1 MDASTI
7 AAVASVVG
15 SAALGAT
22 AGLKVIPELIT
33 SRRLVRKIAETDA
46 HTFGDEIIGGVRRA
60 GRPRGKLRSSNVA
73 GMVAG
78 ALRLRGGGYTRAYN
92 VTPKATMLGH
102 GHDVDHRYEAIAR
115 MLGAEKPAGTLIT
128 FRYSSD
134 SDPGQAIDEHLSARP
149 AEEEISPGARLLHDT
164 GLEYMRGKAMAGA
177 FRRERVSLWVS
188 VPTGGGDKSG
198 AGATAFMNT
207 LASEI
212 KRGGV
217 RNLLSAVATARAA
230 SASERITRRMLREE
244 REAYRAAER
253 VFKQVERE
261 CPLRIERMT
270 PEETFTA
277 LFLSHHQNA
286 NSAPPLS
293 TAVMRNTQR
302 YLCGE
307 SIEYGNNFM
316 RHGRYPVA
324 MVALDT
330 PPQAGPQNQKRIV
343 PSVTRHL
350 VGNPRLNFRHQIVT
364 QYVCLDR
371 AKAQSQIQNRMV
383 KIERACTDSRGVLSF
398 NNDAKVTYG
407 ALQQVDEQLTDPT
420 ETVVLARVFV
430 LVYGDPATTQKDLQ
444 ASLNRLDD
452 YCEEVITTVR
462 NMPGAN
468 ASRVEGADLRFLY
481 LTAIAGEELAY
492 PLNGLEHTEVG
503 DTLSC
508 LTPTETAFTGYPRWH
523 SLYHTATGRTF
534 RYNVFDTSITSSPVA
549 LVISGQGGGKS
560 NLMTDIVCDTLAEVP
575 RAVAYVTAF
584 GGDFAW
590 LCRLIGGRLYRFVDG
605 DPRAINIFDYPGLE
619 SGVMPTKTQVQL
631 VVGFMKK
638 LAHVRA
644 DDEIAPK
651 ILKKAVLEVYRNEVP
666 FNKPGWPRHE
676 PKLSHLLDVL
686 KKFPWPRGAQ
696 KDRADA
702 LYLSLEEYKGDPW
715 LDSETHEDYRA
726 DASLHVFD
734 LDSLY
739 LFEEEL
745 KSALSYLVAALVTRS
760 TGRLLPNGTRTPT
773 VHVYD
778 EFWKIDR
785 DLPEMIYPVSK
796 DTRQG
801 RKDLLITLIGT
812 HAYEDL
818 EKLYG
823 VISNAGTR
831 IIGMQ
836 NKGFELLAE
845 HAGLSA
851 AACAAVRAIHNVEG
865 SHAEYVISIGA
876 GTKQVVEMIRVEYSP
891 LKLWA
896 YTSNGVERNARDLAD
911 RTLTG
916 FSDLE
921 KIGWLAANWPR
932 GLAYEGKT
940 ENDPDFRSMLAGAR
954 EWMEARGRSAAA

>member
-1 MDASTI
+1 MDSSTI
-7 AAVASVVG
+7 AAVASVAG
-15 SAALGAT
+15 SAALGAA
-22 AGLKVIPELIT
+22 AGLRVIPELLS
-33 SRRLVRKIAETDA
+33 SRKLVKRIAEEEDLS
-46 HTFGDEIIGGVRRA
+46 FGDEIIDGVRKA
-60 GRPRGKLRSSNVA
+60 GKPRGKLRSSNVT

-78 ALRLRGGGYTRAYN
+78 ALRLRGGGYMRAYN
-92 VTPKATMLGH
+92 VTPKTTMLGH
-102 GHDVDHRYEAIAR
+102 GHDVDHRYDAIAR

-134 SDPGQAIDEHLSARP
+134 ADPGQAIDEHLSTMP
-149 AEEEISPGARLLHDT
+149 ASEEVQPGARLLHDT
-164 GLEYMRGKAMAGA
+164 GLEYMRGKAMSGA
-177 FRRERVSLWVS
+177 FRRERLSLWVS
-188 VPTGGGDKSG
+188 VPSGGGDNSG
-198 AGATAFMNT
+198 AGTTAFLNT
-207 LASEI
+207 LAAEI
-212 KRGGV
+212 KRGGIK
-217 RNLLSAVATARAA
+217 NLVSAVATARAA
-230 SASERITRRMLREE
+230 GASDRITRRMLREE
-244 REAYRAAER
+244 REAFRAAER

-261 CPLRIERMT
+261 CPLRIERMA

-277 LFLSHHQNA
+277 LYLSHHQNA

-293 TAVMRNTQR
+293 PAVMLDTQR

-307 SIEYGNNFM
+307 SIEYGGSFM

-324 MVALDT
+324 MVSLDT
-330 PPQAGPQNQKRIV
+330 PPQAGPQNQKRII

-364 QYVCLDR
+364 QYICLDR

-383 KIERACTDSRGVLSF
+383 KIERACTDSRGVLNF
-398 NNDAKVTYG
+398 NNEAKETY
-407 ALQQVDEQLTDPT
+407 AELQQVDAQLTDPS
-420 ETVVLARVFV
+420 ETVVMSRMFV
-430 LVYGDPATTQKDLQ
+430 LIYGDQATTQGELQ
-444 ASLNRLDD
+444 DSLNRLDD

-503 DTLSC
+503 DSLSC

-534 RYNVFDTSITSSPVA
+534 RYNVFDTSITSSPVV

-560 NLMTDIVCDTLAEVP
+560 NLMTDIVCDALSEVP

-619 SGVMPTKTQVQL
+619 RGIMPSKTQVQL
-631 VVGFMKK
+631 VVGFMLK

-644 DDEIAPK
+644 EDDVAPK

-666 FNKPGWPRHE
+666 YNKPDWPRHE

-686 KKFPWPRGAQ
+686 KKYPWPRGAQ
-696 KDRADA
+696 KDRAEA
-702 LYLSLEEYKGDPW
+702 LYLALEEFKGDPW
-715 LDSETHEDYRA
+715 LDAETHEEYRA
-726 DASLHVFD
+726 EAALHVFD

-739 LFEEEL
+739 LFEPDL
-745 KSALSYLVAALVTRS
+745 KAALSYLVAALVTRS
-760 TGRLLPNGTRTPT
+760 TGRLLPDGTRTPT
-773 VHVYD
+773 IHVYD
-778 EFWKIDR
+778 EFWKIDAE
-785 DLPEMIYPVSK
+785 LPEMVYPVSK

-801 RKDLLITLIGT
+801 RKDMLITLIGT
-812 HAYEDL
+812 HAYEDM

-823 VISNAGTR
+823 VVSNAGTR
-831 IIGMQ
+831 IIGLQ

-845 HAGLSA
+845 HAGLST

-865 SHAEYVISIGA
+865 SHAEYVISIGS

-891 LKLWA
+891 VKLWA
-896 YTSNGVERNARDLAD
+896 YTSNAVERNARELVD

-932 GLAYEGKT
+932 GLAHERKT
-940 ENDPDFRSMLAGAR
+940 ENDADFRSMLAGAR
-954 EWMEARGRSAAA
+954 EWMEARQSVAA